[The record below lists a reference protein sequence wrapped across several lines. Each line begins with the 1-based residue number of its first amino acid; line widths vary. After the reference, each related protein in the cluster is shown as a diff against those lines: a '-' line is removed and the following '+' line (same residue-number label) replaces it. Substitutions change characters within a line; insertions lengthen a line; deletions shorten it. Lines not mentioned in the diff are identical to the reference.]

1 MKPKEHLDE
10 GRAKFGEFKFN
21 EVFLVRNWKR
31 GVERWIHGRITQVKG
46 SGTYLV
52 RCENQIRFVHVDN
65 LKIAPCI
72 QSSSSW
78 EGKKES
84 NYAENLLSSQTEV
97 RGGLRSPS
105 EPLVSTSEA
114 GGVADVGD
122 VAEHERQPRRH
133 NNHRWATLWR
143 MSKFLRGTTLTAPS
157 TEVHVPVLRKKNA
170 TQTHM

>member
-1 MKPKEHLDE
+1 MKQKDHLDE

-52 RCENQIRFVHVDN
+52 RCGSQIRFVHVDN

-78 EGKKES
+78 EGEEES
-84 NYAENLLSSQTEV
+84 NYADNLLGSQTKV

-114 GGVADVGD
+114 GGVADVDD
-122 VAEHERQPRRH
+122 VEEHE
-133 NNHRWATLWR
+133 
-143 MSKFLRGTTLTAPS
+143 TT
-157 TEVHVPVLRKKNA
+157 EE
-170 TQTHM
+170 TQ

>member
-10 GRAKFGEFKFN
+10 GRTKFGEFKFN

-31 GVERWIHGRITQVKG
+31 GVERWIHGGITQVKG

-52 RCENQIRFVHVDN
+52 RCESQIRFAHVDN

-78 EGKKES
+78 EGEEES

-97 RGGLRSPS
+97 QGGLRSPS
-105 EPLVSTSEA
+105 EPPVSTSEV

-122 VAEHERQPRRH
+122 VEEHE
-133 NNHRWATLWR
+133 
-143 MSKFLRGTTLTAPS
+143 TT
-157 TEVHVPVLRKKNA
+157 EE
-170 TQTHM
+170 TQ